1 MVNLARF
8 DFVSVRLA
16 VACAQTGS
24 LTGAA
29 RASHLAL
36 AAASRRIRELEEAM
50 GCILFERHSRGL
62 QVTAAGRLFV
72 QHGLTLLQ
80 AMDRI
85 GVELSDLRQGIT
97 RHVRL
102 AASTAAISQFLP
114 PLLAGYA
121 KAHPEV
127 RVELSEQVS
136 REVLAMLRERRADVG
151 IFVEGADIAG
161 LQTQLFRE
169 DELVVVLPRGH
180 AAAPGRAR
188 CLAFPRL
195 LDEDWIGLNDG
206 AAVLQ
211 TQQQAALAA
220 GRPLATAHAGAQLRR
235 RLPHGGLGPRADGAA
250 AAAATL
256 PIVRAM
262 KLVTCR
268 LTDPWARRR
277 LLLATVPDSADAGV
291 LQLLAF
297 LAAPSQMRRRLGA
310 DGNSRRGPARPDCA
324 AMDTPNASTPAGPLA
339 GLKVGQLIAGPFAAR
354 RWATSAPT

>member
-1 MVNLARF
+1 MASLNLARF
-8 DFVSVRLA
+8 DLVSIRLA
-16 VACAQTGS
+16 VTAAQSGS
-24 LTGAA
+24 LTAA
-29 RASHLAL
+29 AAEAHLAL
-36 AAASRRIRELEEAM
+36 AAASRRLRELEAAL
-50 GCILFERHSRGL
+50 GTPLFERHSRGL

-85 GVELSDLRQGIT
+85 GVELSDLRQGVT

-136 REVLAMLRERRADVG
+136 REVLAMPRERRADVG
-151 IFVEGADIAG
+151 IFVEGADAAG

-169 DELVVVLPRGH
+169 DELVVVLPPNH
-180 AAAPGRAR
+180 ARAR
-188 CLAFPRL
+188 PRTELAFAEL

-220 GRPLATAHAGAQLRR
+220 GRPLRLRMQVR
-235 RLPHGGLGPRADGAA
+235 SFDAACHMVASGLGLTVLPR
-250 AAAATL
+250 AATL
-256 PIVRAM
+256 PVVRAM

-297 LAAPSQMRRRLGA
+297 LAAPSQ
-310 DGNSRRGPARPDCA
+310 
-324 AMDTPNASTPAGPLA
+324 NA
-339 GLKVGQLIAGPFAAR
+339 KAAR
-354 RWATSAPT
+354 RRRQ

>member
-1 MVNLARF
+1 MASLNLARF
-8 DFVSVRLA
+8 DLVSIRLA
-16 VACAQTGS
+16 VTAAQSGS
-24 LTGAA
+24 LTAA
-29 RASHLAL
+29 AAEAHLAL
-36 AAASRRIRELEEAM
+36 AAASRRLRELEAAL
-50 GCILFERHSRGL
+50 GTPLFERHSRGL

-85 GVELSDLRQGIT
+85 GVELSDLRQGVT

-151 IFVEGADIAG
+151 IFVEGADAAG

-169 DELVVVLPRGH
+169 DELVVVLPPNH
-180 AAAPGRAR
+180 ARAR
-188 CLAFPRL
+188 PRTELAFAEL

-220 GRPLATAHAGAQLRR
+220 GRPLRLRMQVR
-235 RLPHGGLGPRADGAA
+235 SFDAACHMVASGLGLTVLPR
-250 AAAATL
+250 AATL
-256 PIVRAM
+256 PVVRAM

-268 LTDPWARRR
+268 LADPWARRR
-277 LLLATVPDSADAGV
+277 LLLATAPDSADAGV
-291 LQLLAF
+291 LQLRAF
-297 LAAPSQMRRRLGA
+297 LTAPSQ
-310 DGNSRRGPARPDCA
+310 
-324 AMDTPNASTPAGPLA
+324 NA
-339 GLKVGQLIAGPFAAR
+339 KAAR
-354 RWATSAPT
+354 RRRQ

>member
-1 MVNLARF
+1 MASLNLARF
-8 DFVSVRLA
+8 DLVSIRLA
-16 VACAQTGS
+16 VTAAQSGS
-24 LTGAA
+24 LTAA
-29 RASHLAL
+29 AAEAHLAL
-36 AAASRRIRELEEAM
+36 AAASRRLRELEAAL
-50 GCILFERHSRGL
+50 GTPLFERHSRGL

-85 GVELSDLRQGIT
+85 GVELSDLRQGVT

-151 IFVEGADIAG
+151 IFVEGADAAG

-169 DELVVVLPRGH
+169 DELVVVLPPNH
-180 AAAPGRAR
+180 ARAR
-188 CLAFPRL
+188 PRTELAFAEL

-220 GRPLATAHAGAQLRR
+220 GRPLRLRMQVR
-235 RLPHGGLGPRADGAA
+235 SFDAACHMVASGLGLTVLPR
-250 AAAATL
+250 AATL
-256 PIVRAM
+256 PVVRAM

-277 LLLATVPDSADAGV
+277 LLLATAPDSADAGV

-297 LAAPSQMRRRLGA
+297 LTTPSQ
-310 DGNSRRGPARPDCA
+310 
-324 AMDTPNASTPAGPLA
+324 NA
-339 GLKVGQLIAGPFAAR
+339 KAAR
-354 RWATSAPT
+354 RRRQ

>member
-1 MVNLARF
+1 
-8 DFVSVRLA
+8 
-16 VACAQTGS
+16 
-24 LTGAA
+24 
-29 RASHLAL
+29 
-36 AAASRRIRELEEAM
+36 
-50 GCILFERHSRGL
+50 
-62 QVTAAGRLFV
+62 
-72 QHGLTLLQ
+72 
-80 AMDRI
+80 
-85 GVELSDLRQGIT
+85 
-97 RHVRL
+97 VRL

-151 IFVEGADIAG
+151 IFVEGADA
-161 LQTQLFRE
+161 RRPA
-169 DELVVVLPRGH
+169 DAAVPRGRTGGWCCRR
-180 AAAPGRAR
+180 ATRAPGPAASWP
-188 CLAFPRL
+188 LPRL

-250 AAAATL
+250 ARPPL
-256 PIVRAM
+256 CPIVRAM

-291 LQLLAF
+291 LQLLVF
-297 LAAPSQMRRRLGA
+297 LAAPSQNAKARPAQTAIAGA
-310 DGNSRRGPARPDCA
+310 ARPRPDCA
-324 AMDTPNASTPAGPLA
+324 AMDTSCFHPRRSAGRPE
-339 GLKVGQLIAGPFAAR
+339 GDRTRAADRRARSLPR
-354 RWATSAPT
+354 RWPTSVPT